1 MQIILLTDI
10 ANLGHKDDVINVK
23 PGYGRNYLIPQ
34 GYAILATEAAKKIV
48 AENTKQR
55 AHKEAKLKAEAEEL
69 AAKLAELKLTVGAK
83 TSSTG
88 KIFGSVNNIMISEAL
103 LAQGFDI
110 DRKKIMLKEI
120 KEVGTYTA
128 VIKLHREVKVDVQFE
143 VVSEQLTKVING
155 L

>member
-55 AHKEAKLKAEAEEL
+55 
-69 AAKLAELKLTVGAK
+69 AELKLTVGAK

-143 VVSEQLTKVING
+143 VVSE
-155 L
+155 

>member
-88 KIFGSVNNIMISEAL
+88 TAGFRFRKQYHDFRSFIGSGIRYRPEENHAERN
-103 LAQGFDI
+103 
-110 DRKKIMLKEI
+110 
-120 KEVGTYTA
+120 
-128 VIKLHREVKVDVQFE
+128 
-143 VVSEQLTKVING
+143 
-155 L
+155 